1 MTGSPRFRTD
11 SATKGFKR
19 VNLVSRGETVYTHK
33 NARQKPFLK
42 PSVNAGNHKVDSF
55 S

>member
-19 VNLVSRGETVYTHK
+19 ANLASRGETVYTHK
-33 NARQKPFLK
+33 NPR
-42 PSVNAGNHKVDSF
+42 
-55 S
+55 